1 MSKCKIKKCGWSCFF
16 TVVCVIFSLPSLFS
30 QSNPENQFYRHFIA
44 GKEQLAALYEMRSIS
59 FSCDYIPGEDQIVEE
74 LQYCMQTNRGGKR
87 ALLYYFHEVDTLYAY
102 LITSSRFLCHTR
114 KISKEE
120 LLNMEATLKQSFR
133 VEILAMDRSPQKRGA
148 KLISEPLTGGDVK
161 SATDQ
166 LSELLFPSVFHEEL
180 LSVKNLIIQPS
191 FNIGQIPFAALQ
203 PFGNEAY
210 LIDSMSYSLCPHLC
224 NLFSIS
230 KKEFWNQKLSYRFEH
245 AFLVGNPDYYQG
257 DYYFPALPGAEE
269 EVLQVHKTTG
279 GNVLIGKDAVMS
291 KVLQGASEADF
302 LYFATHGIAD
312 PDNPLNNSFLA
323 FTPDQSSKNG
333 YWTAKDI
340 QQSTLSAELAVLSA
354 CQTGA
359 GRIVDAGFIGLG
371 RAFFKAGVP
380 NTLMSLW
387 NVDDEAT
394 KNLMLF
400 FIKELQTPDYFF
412 PSSQLRKAMLKQKAL
427 TPDPIYWA
435 PFVVFGFGY

>member
-1 MSKCKIKKCGWSCFF
+1 MSKCKIKKCGWSC
-16 TVVCVIFSLPSLFS
+16 IFSVVYIITILPSLFS
-30 QSNPENQFYRHFIA
+30 QSYTENQFYRHFIA

-59 FSCDYIPGEDQIVEE
+59 FSCDYIPGETQIVEE
-74 LQYCMQTNRGGKR
+74 LQYSMQTNRGGKR
-87 ALLYYFHEVDTLYAY
+87 ALLYYVHEGDSLYAY
-102 LITSSRFLCHTR
+102 LITPSRFLCYAK

-120 LLNMEATLKQSFR
+120 LLNMESALKQSFR
-133 VEILAMDRSPQKRGA
+133 IEMLAMDRSPQKRGA
-148 KLISEPLTGGDVK
+148 KLITEPAIGGDME

-166 LSELLFPSVFHEEL
+166 LSELLFPAMFREEL

-191 FNIGQIPFAALQ
+191 FNIGQIPFAALK

-230 KKEFWNQKLSYRFEH
+230 KKDFWNQKLSYSFEH
-245 AFLVGNPDYYQG
+245 ALLVGNPDYYQG

-279 GNVLIGKDAVMS
+279 GKMLMGKDAIMS
-291 KVLQGASEADF
+291 EVIRSASESDF

-312 PDNPLNNSFLA
+312 PDNPLDNSFLA
-323 FTPDQSSKNG
+323 FTPDQTSKNG

-340 QQSTLSAELAVLSA
+340 QQRTLSAELTILSA

-380 NTLMSLW
+380 NTIMSLW

-394 KNLMLF
+394 KSLMLY

-412 PSSQLRKAMLKQKAL
+412 PSSQLRKAMLKQKTL